1 MAPRW
6 YHRAQMRAVG
16 QALVLVGYV
25 GLVACGSSEPKS
37 PLILGQDPADVTL
50 GPRTLSASQ
59 TRALEKV
66 ITSAG
71 ETCDSVEKSYLRD
84 IDPGGGVEAWDVRC
98 LHGAYSLVIRADGTP
113 AAVRQCVP
121 GTYGDAPCQ
130 QPYAGRRSYG
140 PIRREP
146 QGGPL
151 NPELGK
157 LLAPM
162 TAKDGKTD

>member
-37 PLILGQDPADVTL
+37 ALILGRDPANVTL
-50 GPRTLSASQ
+50 GPRTLTASQ
-59 TRALEKV
+59 NRALAKA
-66 ITSAG
+66 IASGG
-71 ETCDSVEKSYLRD
+71 EACDSVERSYLRD
-84 IDPGGGVEAWDVRC
+84 IDPAGGVEAWDVRC
-98 LHGAYSLVIRADGTP
+98 AHGAFSIVIRGDGTP

-121 GTYGDAPCQ
+121 GIYGEAPCE
-130 QPYAGRRSYG
+130 QPFAGRRSYR
-140 PIRREP
+140 PRREL

-157 LLAPM
+157 LLEPM
-162 TAKDGKTD
+162 TARDGKTD